1 MQPRG
6 AHVDMRGLHGPG
18 RLHCGSSWHSWESAS
33 LGVETRKGG
42 GLTRNSDRRK
52 GLEAQV
58 KGKNVSL
65 CILAPHPCVVNV
77 VNFVNVVNV
86 HVAKSIPKWSL
97 EKPLSFFAVDFGLLC
112 DRGSRSVL
120 ICRRVG
126 KTHRTDGS

>member
-33 LGVETRKGG
+33 LGVETRKGRG

-58 KGKNVSL
+58 KGKLVPGPSTM
-65 CILAPHPCVVNV
+65 VVLV
-77 VNFVNVVNV
+77 EAVF
-86 HVAKSIPKWSL
+86 L
-97 EKPLSFFAVDFGLLC
+97 EQQVLSTGAQVLSPL
-112 DRGSRSVL
+112 
-120 ICRRVG
+120 RR
-126 KTHRTDGS
+126 